1 MAARRVAPP
10 ARRRG
15 RTTVAIA
22 LIGAFIVAVCVV
34 ARRSYGRALQRD
46 LAGIERTRT
55 QLSGEVIKLEAD
67 IRSASSRNRLA
78 PLVEATLG
86 MRVPSDTQVIDVQVT
101 EAAHVAP

>member
-10 ARRRG
+10 RRRG
-15 RTTVAIA
+15 RTTVFLA
-22 LIGAFIVAVCVV
+22 LIGACVVFFGVV
-34 ARRSYGRALQRD
+34 ARRSYGRSLQRD

-78 PLVEATLG
+78 PLVEADLG
-86 MRVPSDTQVIDVQVT
+86 MRVPADTQVIDLQIT
-101 EAAHVAP
+101 EVPRVAP